1 MTEEEV
7 HAPQATPFPPGPSPA
22 TRGPFLASGGMGSF
36 RSLNNQGWAV
46 FQQRPR
52 PREQPAG
59 LERVKSIGWAWGPS
73 CSHAWVAWAVAWG
86 GGVYSPYPTPTL
98 AVGPPALGGV
108 LFSEKERKSPT
119 LVARCSV
126 TQPWPPTPAPG
137 EVGGARRQTPGWA
150 KAELALSVLEL
161 PWGGD
166 CPAWSRE
173 VSLGVQTRMCVPQ
186 SLPLGSCPAGGPKDH
201 PPEPQKVHALPLQL
215 VNVISHGKD
224 GK

>member
-86 GGVYSPYPTPTL
+86 GVTAPTP
-98 AVGPPALGGV
+98 PPPWLWGH
-108 LFSEKERKSPT
+108 
-119 LVARCSV
+119 
-126 TQPWPPTPAPG
+126 QPWEGCCFRRRKGRARLLWPDALSRSPGLPRRRQGRWGAPG
-137 EVGGARRQTPGWA
+137 DRRQDGQRRSWPCLSWNSPGVGTAQQGAGRSAWEFRPGCVCRSLSLWARALQGGLRTTPQNPRRST
-150 KAELALSVLEL
+150 LSPCNL
-161 PWGGD
+161 
-166 CPAWSRE
+166 
-173 VSLGVQTRMCVPQ
+173 
-186 SLPLGSCPAGGPKDH
+186 
-201 PPEPQKVHALPLQL
+201 
-215 VNVISHGKD
+215 
-224 GK
+224 